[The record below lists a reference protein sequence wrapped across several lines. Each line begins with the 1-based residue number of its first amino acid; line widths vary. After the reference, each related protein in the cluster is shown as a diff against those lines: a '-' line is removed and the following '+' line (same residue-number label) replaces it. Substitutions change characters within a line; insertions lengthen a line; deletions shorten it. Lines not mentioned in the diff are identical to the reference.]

1 MKVNDFA
8 RQIGIPDSKVRYYDR
23 MGLIKGQRKEGNNYR
38 DFTNKDALHIYHAH
52 MLRSFG
58 MSIQESLDTK
68 EKELSEIDGWLED
81 HINEVE
87 TLLRYESMRLYRLR
101 EMRRYFTIL
110 QNQDYVLSEQYRD
123 TSYNIINLGAG
134 ISLSQVQKELV
145 QSLVD
150 AMPFSYIAIRISKE
164 SIDRE
169 SRNLDVG
176 IGLGILEKNR
186 KLLNLSMPDEIK
198 ENPGATILQ
207 FVVEA
212 EDPFSMTREDLRP
225 LLDEIQRRNCEI
237 DGDLYGRIYISYKK
251 DHAFIHVVG
260 IGAVLKNKNLT
271 K

>member
-23 MGLIKGQRKEGNNYR
+23 MGLIQGQRKEGNNYR
-38 DFTNKDALHIYHAH
+38 DFTDTDALQIYHAH

-87 TLLRYESMRLYRLR
+87 TLLRYESMRLFRLR

-110 QNQDYVLSEQYRD
+110 QNRDYVLSEQYRD
-123 TSYNIINLGAG
+123 TSYNMINLGAG
-134 ISLSQVQKELV
+134 ISISSR
-145 QSLVD
+145 QSETVHNLVD

-169 SRNLDVG
+169 SGNLDVG

-186 KLLNLSMPDEIK
+186 KLLNLSMPDELQ
-198 ENPGATILQ
+198 ENPGTAILQ
-207 FVVEA
+207 FLVEV

-225 LLDEIQRRNCEI
+225 LLDEIRRRNCEI

-251 DHAFIHVVG
+251 AHAFIHVVG
-260 IGAVLKNKNLT
+260 VGAVLKT
-271 K
+271 KI